1 MSKKLLSALILIA
14 LTFIVLL
21 FNRGSVGVDL
31 IVTSFNG
38 FKPLVFFGFTA
49 LGVVLGVLLT

>member
-21 FNRGSVGVDL
+21 FNRGSVDVDL
-31 IVTSFNG
+31 IVTSFKG

-49 LGVVLGVLLT
+49 LGVIIGVLLK